1 MNNSN
6 QFDWVDFYK
15 EFALALTRYNDDHST
30 LIQKITNVFKSIN
43 IKLPTLEKDSKIVDI
58 DPFTVFGLF
67 NKSIKNVNRIK
78 ILEGIAKEFNIKA
91 AIPTK
96 FDGIPVLLP
105 MNATFYKFIGDRKND
120 DISNIWE
127 LFIAAMN
134 YTKVKSEDNKKNFA
148 DNFDIVIK
156 QKGVGPRITMGLYWI
171 APDEYLNLDSRNRW
185 YIFESGK
192 IASDFVGQLPSFKI
206 KPSAAEY
213 FKIMGLI
220 RDHLKSNQYE
230 FKDFKELS
238 YEAWRYS
245 EEVNQQ
251 DSQLPLKDTSKLGT
265 PIEFDKPAVE
275 ALKHYPKYDSVKFRE
290 EVYMDKESYEK
301 LVSLL
306 KNKKNVI
313 LQGPPGVGK
322 TYAAK
327 RLAFSMMGEKN
338 EDRVMMVQFHQSY
351 SYEDFIMGIRPTVN
365 SFELKK
371 GAFYKFCEKASGNL
385 DNQYF
390 FIIDEINRGNLSKI
404 FGELFMLIENDK
416 RGIKIPTLYS
426 DKDFSVPKNLYIIGM
441 MNTADRSL
449 AMLDYALRR
458 RFAFYEIK
466 PGFETKGFENYK
478 NTIENPKFKQL
489 ISCVNNLNSAIRSDE
504 SLGEGFCI
512 GHSFFCNL
520 DKGVE
525 DKALSSIVEYELIP
539 LLNEYWF
546 DEKEKVKNW
555 SGDLRSAIK

>member
-1 MNNSN
+1 MNHLN

-15 EFALALTRYNDDHST
+15 EFALVLTRYNDDHST
-30 LIQKITNVFKSIN
+30 LIQKITHIFKSIN
-43 IKLPTLEKDSKIVDI
+43 IKLPTLETDSKIVDI

-78 ILEGIAKEFNIKA
+78 ILEGIAKEFNINA

-105 MNATFYKFIGDRKND
+105 MNATFYKFIGDRKDD
-120 DISNIWE
+120 DISNLWK

-134 YTKVKSEDNKKNFA
+134 YTKVKSEGNKKNFA
-148 DNFDIVIK
+148 DNFDIVIN

-192 IASDFVGQLPSFKI
+192 MASDFVGQLPSFKI

-213 FKIMGLI
+213 FEIMDLI
-220 RDHLKSNQYE
+220 RDHLKSTHYD

-245 EEVNQQ
+245 EEVNRQN
-251 DSQLPLKDTSKLGT
+251 SELPLKDTSKSGA
-265 PIEFDKPAVE
+265 PIECDKSAAE
-275 ALKHYPKYDSVKFRE
+275 ALENYPKYDSVKFRE

-327 RLAFSMMGEKN
+327 RLAYSMMGEKN

-351 SYEDFIMGIRPTVN
+351 SYEDFIMGIRPTVD

-371 GAFYKFCEKASGNL
+371 GAFYKFCEKASANL

-416 RGIKIPTLYS
+416 RGINIPTLYS
-426 DKDFSVPKNLYIIGM
+426 DEDFSVPKNVYIIGM

-466 PGFETKGFENYK
+466 PGFETDGFKKYK
-478 NTIENPKFKQL
+478 NEIGNPKFNQL
-489 ISCVNNLNSAIRSDE
+489 ISCVNDLNLAIQSDD

-520 DKGVE
+520 DKSVK
-525 DKALSSIVEYELIP
+525 DKVLSSIVEYELIP
-539 LLNEYWF
+539 LLTEYWF
-546 DEKEKVKNW
+546 DEKEKVKKW